1 MKTRAILI
9 ATAVASAAFLG
20 LTHVGNSPVAPGAE
34 LGIAISVTPGGD
46 GIVIR
51 HDSADMD
58 AFVELAVAPVGGGTF
73 SAALDNGTALGV
85 AQQQNSQGW
94 FLRVHKP
101 GGTPAASYDK
111 FTWPTGVPIRIRRQV
126 SVATAPVRVLDWQV
140 FSKDHGSDTTS
151 KARRRSTWRWI
162 SLVLVI
168 LSVAGVV
175 LTRLSEAKAPAKK
188 AHSARDS
195 VEALIDEVTGTS
207 DEETKALRA
216 FLHKRYIQ
224 SASVQESL
232 DATGVSPAKAR
243 IVAVKARNALPERVA
258 NLILDL
264 QQIYA
269 ELNKSDPEP
278 PKEEPQPPEAP
289 KPELVPKPD
298 PETPKHG

>member
-1 MKTRAILI
+1 MKTIRAVLLAI
-9 ATAVASAAFLG
+9 AVASASFLG

-58 AFVELAVAPVGGGTF
+58 AFVELAVAPAGAGSF

-101 GGTPAASYDK
+101 GGTAAGSYDK

-126 SVATAPVRVLDWQV
+126 SVATAAISVLDWQV
-140 FSKDHGSDTTS
+140 FSKDHGSDTAS

-162 SLVLVI
+162 SLVIAI

-175 LTRLSEAKAPAKK
+175 LTRLSETKPPAKK

-195 VEALIDEVTGTS
+195 VEALIDEITGKD

-232 DATGVSPAKAR
+232 DATGVSPARAR
-243 IVAVKARNALPERVA
+243 IVAVKARNVLPDRVA

-269 ELNKSDPEP
+269 ELKKPDPEPAKEDSPEP
-278 PKEEPQPPEAP
+278 PKH
-289 KPELVPKPD
+289 V
-298 PETPKHG
+298 